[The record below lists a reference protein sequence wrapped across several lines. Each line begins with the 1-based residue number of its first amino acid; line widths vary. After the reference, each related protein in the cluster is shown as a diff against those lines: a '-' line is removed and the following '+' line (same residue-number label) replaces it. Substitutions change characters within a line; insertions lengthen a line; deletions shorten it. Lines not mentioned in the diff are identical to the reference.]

1 MRVGEQ
7 GRVLRFHPE
16 LSPIVVVHGRHART
30 PMGEKEEV
38 CVDCG
43 DAKRSA
49 EARAA
54 VPVVDGSGQLQLGGC
69 QPLYEAWTDC
79 IAKKDNQATACAE
92 VLKGFK
98 ACHASMSAGRLEAP
112 APSEHPRPSSLR
124 SSLGLQ

>member
-1 MRVGEQ
+1 MRVLA
-7 GRVLRFHPE
+7 RWAVLRFHPE
-16 LSPIVVVHGRHART
+16 LSPIVVDGRHART

>member
-1 MRVGEQ
+1 
-7 GRVLRFHPE
+7 
-16 LSPIVVVHGRHART
+16 
-30 PMGEKEEV
+30 MGEDKEEV

-98 ACHASMSAGRLEAP
+98 VCHASMSAGRPEAP
-112 APSEHPRPSSLR
+112 TPGEKPRPSSLR